1 MSTHPIKSI
10 RTKESLQ
17 EILDMLGE
25 KKITVT
31 GEDGESYTVNG
42 SSLRLLTFKE
52 TGTLCPMCNAQATH
66 WEITWDSNPNP
77 HINLMGDDGLLFTHD
92 HIVPRSQGGEDSIE
106 NTHTMCGPCNWF
118 LGNKTKAEYKGF
130 SYSEINPRTIKVF
143 FNTKENLWVTK
154 AKKKP
159 GGKAKIVLKF
169 DTRYEALQEAVRMLE
184 AKLI

>member
-1 MSTHPIKSI
+1 MRPISAKSI

-31 GEDGESYTVNG
+31 GEDGESYIVKG

-77 HINLMGDDGLLFTHD
+77 HINLVGEDDLLFTHD
-92 HIVPRSQGGEDSIE
+92 HIIPLSQGGDDNLE
-106 NTHTMCGPCNWF
+106 NTHTMCSPCNWF

-130 SYSEINPRTIKVF
+130 LYSEINPKTIKVF

-154 AKKKP
+154 ARKKP
-159 GGKAKIVLKF
+159 NGKPKIVLKF
-169 DTRYEALQEAVRMLE
+169 DNRYDALQEAVKMLE
-184 AKLI
+184 AIT